1 MKLSLLFFLL
11 MFLSSCGGSLKVTG
25 RGCQAFDAQFVN
37 ANVFFK
43 PNFTWQ
49 KKVWTFGGTRESA
62 TVLKLSEI
70 MADKKIECRN
80 LAFIR
85 YQISQSFWDQI
96 FSVFPFV
103 QRMTLQVEA
112 QTKS

>member
-1 MKLSLLFFLL
+1 MKVILLLLSAVL
-11 MFLSSCGGSLKVTG
+11 MTSCGGSLKVTG

-37 ANVFFK
+37 RNIIFQ

-49 KKVWTFGGTRESA
+49 KKVWTFGGTESSA
-62 TVLKLSEI
+62 STLKLAEI
-70 MADKKIECRN
+70 MSEKKIECKN

>member
-1 MKLSLLFFLL
+1 MKLSFLIILLI
-11 MFLSSCGGSLKVTG
+11 FLSSCGGSLKVTG
-25 RGCQAFDAQFVN
+25 RGCQAFNAQFVN

-49 KKVWTFGGTRESA
+49 RKVWTFGGTKESA
-62 TVLKLSEI
+62 KVLTLSEI
-70 MADKKIECRN
+70 MSEKKIECRN
-80 LAFIR
+80 LSFIR

-103 QRMTLQVEA
+103 QRMTLQIEA